1 MLRERYKS
9 VTRALRERYES
20 VTIVLRESS
29 LLLILLPVLYG
40 RHLYDAPT
48 GTPVAEEVP
57 MTEAGGVWRVEGP
70 ASWRGAYYQ
79 YEVIVYSPATNQ
91 VKRGNP

>member
-1 MLRERYKS
+1 
-9 VTRALRERYES
+9 
-20 VTIVLRESS
+20 
-29 LLLILLPVLYG
+29 
-40 RHLYDAPT
+40 
-48 GTPVAEEVP
+48 